1 MNKGKIRTRP
11 ATKRV
16 KGRKQSPGSSGH
28 PVWDRVIGEMNKL
41 ADAIRSGKADER
53 FTVRRVKVVA
63 GPPELSAAD
72 IKAIRESI
80 GVSQPLFAEF
90 LGVSPQVVKAWE
102 QGRRRAVGAARR
114 LLADMRDHA
123 GHWRERV
130 RETITP

>member
-1 MNKGKIRTRP
+1 MNKGKTRP
-11 ATKRV
+11 AVKRAR
-16 KGRKQSPGSSGH
+16 KGRKPSSPGSSGN
-28 PVWDRVIGEMNKL
+28 PVWDRVAGEMNEL
-41 ADAIRSGKADER
+41 AGAIRSGEAEER
-53 FTVRRVKVVA
+53 FTVRRVKVMA

-72 IKAIRESI
+72 IKAIRETV
-80 GVSQPLFAEF
+80 GVSQPLFARF

-130 RETITP
+130 REEMTP